1 MTVPGKKPLTR
12 SLCNVENVVKC
23 NGMNVVDRNKL
34 FLKGITQGEGLYP
47 HLEVAPV
54 GGFFSWDFGL
64 AELPREAGIIVV
76 RGPRQYGKSTWL
88 EYQLRETLRQFG
100 PGTALFLNG
109 DYIAGIAELE
119 SEIEALLRLFPRE
132 APVRRL
138 FIDEITA
145 VAGWQKAIKRLADRG
160 ALRNVLI
167 VTTGSKASDIRRE
180 AELLPGRKGKLARTI
195 YLFVQ
200 LPYKTFYDKAFPT
213 LKAHTLP
220 AYLIAGGSPPACAAV
235 LESGSVPEYVFQTTS
250 DWIYGECALAGR
262 SRPMLLRLLEQLM
275 RRAGSPVAQTTLA
288 TESGMANN
296 TVAHGYLDL
305 LSDLLVLGASEPW
318 DPARKI
324 RVSRKASKFPF
335 VNLLAANT
343 WSVNRHTTPGSLEGA
358 TGEEKGA
365 WWEWAVAAE
374 QFRRAAKQG
383 HPTPSSSLFWRS
395 DHHEIDFVRQGR
407 PWIEVKA
414 GHASPFEFDWFNRS
428 FPGEKLLIVSADRFE
443 AGAVRSVTLEDF
455 LLDES
460 L

>member
-1 MTVPGKKPLTR
+1 
-12 SLCNVENVVKC
+12 
-23 NGMNVVDRNKL
+23 MNVVERNQL
-34 FLKGITQGEGLYP
+34 YLKGILQGEGLFP
-47 HLEVAPV
+47 HLEVAPAS
-54 GGFFSWDFGL
+54 GFFSWDFGL
-64 AELPREAGIIVV
+64 DELPREPGIIVI

-109 DYIAGIAELE
+109 DYIAGPDELDSDIE
-119 SEIEALLRLFPRE
+119 SLMSYFPEEAS
-132 APVRRL
+132 VRRL

-160 ALRNVLI
+160 VLRKVLLI
-167 VTTGSKASDIRRE
+167 TTGSKASDIQRE

-195 YLFVQ
+195 YLFAQ
-200 LPYKTFYDKAFPT
+200 LPYKIFYDKAFPT
-213 LKAHTLP
+213 LKSQTLP

-235 LESGSVPEYVFQTTS
+235 LETGSVPEYVFQTTA

-275 RRAGSPVAQTTLA
+275 RRGASPIAQTTLA
-288 TESGMANN
+288 EESGMANN

-318 DPARKI
+318 DPARKV
-324 RVSRKASKFPF
+324 RVSRKASKYPF

-343 WSVNRHTTPGSLEGA
+343 WSTNRHTTPTSLERS
-358 TGEEKGA
+358 TGEEKGV
-365 WWEWAVAAE
+365 WWEWAVASE
-374 QFRRAAKQG
+374 LFRRAAKEG
-383 HPTPSSSLFWRS
+383 HPSPLQSLFWRS
-395 DHHEIDFVRQGR
+395 EKHEIDFVRQGR

-414 GHASPFEFDWFNRS
+414 GHASPFEFDWFIRTFS
-428 FPGEKLLIVSADRFE
+428 RERLLVVSSDRFD
-443 AGAVRSVTLEDF
+443 GSAVRGVTLEDF

>member
-1 MTVPGKKPLTR
+1 
-12 SLCNVENVVKC
+12 
-23 NGMNVVDRNKL
+23 MNVASRNELYLNGILSGQDL
-34 FLKGITQGEGLYP
+34 FP
-47 HLEVAPV
+47 HLEASPAQ
-54 GGFFSWDFGL
+54 GFFTWDFGL
-64 AELPREAGIIVV
+64 DALPPEPGIIVI

-88 EYQLRETLRQFG
+88 EYQLRETLKAFG

-109 DYIAGIAELE
+109 DYIAGPDELE
-119 SEIEALLRLFPRE
+119 AEIERLLAHFPAN

-145 VAGWQKAIKRLADRG
+145 VDGWQKAIKRLADRG
-160 ALRNVLI
+160 ALRKILL
-167 VTTGSKASDIRRE
+167 VTTGSKASDIQRE

-200 LPYKTFYDKAFPT
+200 LPYRIFREKAAPVLKEDT
-213 LKAHTLP
+213 LW

-235 LESGSVPEYVFQTTS
+235 LEAGSVPEYIFQTTAE
-250 DWIYGECALAGR
+250 WIYGECALAGR

-275 RRAGSPVAQTTLA
+275 RRGSSPVAQTTLA

-305 LSDLLVLGASEPW
+305 LSDLLVVGTTEPW
-318 DPARKI
+318 DASRKT
-324 RVSRKASKFPF
+324 RMPRKASKYPF

-343 WSVNRHTTPGSLEGA
+343 WSKNRHTTPASLRA
-358 TGEEKGA
+358 ASGEERGT

-374 QFRRAAKQG
+374 LFRRAARAG
-383 HPTPSSSLFWRS
+383 DPTPLQSLFWRS
-395 DHHEIDFVRQGR
+395 DNHEIDFAREGQ

-414 GHASPFEFDWFNRS
+414 GRASPFEFDWFGKT
-428 FPGEKLLIVSADRFE
+428 FPRETLLVVNAERFE
-443 AGAVRSVTLEDF
+443 TGAVRGLTLEDF
-455 LLDES
+455 LLDGD